1 MSEPKKSPKAG
12 KKSGWRPAHWRNRC
26 AWCATVIKPNDP
38 AFAISI
44 SLRPEAFKEFAP
56 GSVQPLLLFSAGK
69 TVAMMI
75 VTDDSPA
82 KKAGKDAMFQL
93 CSRECATNLQAALQ
107 QELK

>member
-1 MSEPKKSPKAG
+1 MSVPKKAAKKKGEWDPK
-12 KKSGWRPAHWRNRC
+12 KWRNRC
-26 AWCATVIKPNDP
+26 AWCAAVIKPNDP

-69 TVAMMI
+69 TVAMMV
-75 VTDDSPA
+75 VTEDSPA

-93 CSRECATNLQAALQ
+93 CSKDCAQKLQVALQ
-107 QELK
+107 QELG

>member
-1 MSEPKKSPKAG
+1 MSEPKKKA
-12 KKSGWRPAHWRNRC
+12 KKTSWTMAEWQKRC
-26 AWCATVIKPNDP
+26 AWCTKIINPNDP

-44 SLRPEAFKEFAP
+44 SLRPEAFKEFSP

-93 CSRECATNLQAALQ
+93 CSQECAQKLQVALQ
-107 QELK
+107 QELG